1 LTELNK
7 GSELQRLLVEAVRD
21 HNVLPLTGRCNL
33 SCRFCSHRYNPP
45 GTGAYSFGPLS
56 AESLSEL
63 AAYLDPGKKIIIG
76 ESATRL
82 REGEPLTHPRFIDLL
97 KELRVLYPKTMIQ
110 VTTNGS
116 LLEPRIVDEFPA
128 LQPLELVIS
137 VNSINLKGRSMLMG
151 DPDPDKIC
159 RMIKLLG
166 KRQIGFHGSI
176 VALPHLV
183 GFADLKQTML
193 YLDQNSARS
202 IRLLLPGF
210 TRLTDPDLFLREDDI
225 RQCYLLAAEL
235 QYELS
240 TPLLPEPPLI
250 NDLQPLVA
258 GVIRESTAESAGL
271 KSGDLISAV
280 NGQAPFSRVDAYD
293 LLTERENPAVRI
305 KRDQQ
310 ILTLTILKAAHES
323 SGVAL
328 SYDLDPRQVE
338 QVRNSMDR
346 QGKNLMLL
354 SFPALKRWQ
363 IACKLRGLNDLIM
376 LPVQSHW
383 FGGTINCAGL
393 LTVSDFQAAL
403 DRVEDL
409 QSYRKILLPAVA
421 FDRSG
426 NDLRGFHYLT
436 LNTRGI
442 PLQLLD

>member
-1 LTELNK
+1 MSELNE
-7 GSELQRLLVEAVRD
+7 GPELQRLLVEAVRE

-33 SCRFCSHRYNPP
+33 SCLFCSHRYNPP
-45 GTGAYSFGPLS
+45 GTRAYSFGPLS
-56 AESLSEL
+56 AENLSEL
-63 AAYLDPGKKIIIG
+63 AAYLDPEKKIIIG

-82 REGEPLTHPRFIDLL
+82 REGEPLTHPRFMDLL
-97 KELRVLYPKTMIQ
+97 KELRARYPKTLIQ

-137 VNSINLKGRSMLMG
+137 VNSINLKGRSLLMG
-151 DPDPDKIC
+151 DPDPDNII
-159 RMIKLLG
+159 RLIDLLAE
-166 KRQIGFHGSI
+166 KQIDFHGSV
-176 VALPHLV
+176 VAMTRLV
-183 GFADLKQTML
+183 GFTDLKQTL
-193 YLDQNSARS
+193 LHLDQGSARS

-210 TRLTDPDLFLREDDI
+210 TRLTDPGLFSRQDEI

-235 QYELS
+235 QHELS

-258 GVIRESTAESAGL
+258 GVIRGSAAEIAGL
-271 KSGDLISAV
+271 RNGDLILEV
-280 NGQAPFSRVDAYD
+280 NGQEPFSRVDAYD

-305 KRDQQ
+305 KRDRQ
-310 ILTLTILKAAHES
+310 IFTLTIIKAAQES
-323 SGVAL
+323 SGAAL

-338 QVRNSMDR
+338 QVRISMDR

-354 SFPALKRWQ
+354 SLPALKRWQ
-363 IACKLRGLNDLIM
+363 IACKQRGINDLIM
-376 LPVQSHW
+376 LPVQSQW

-409 QSYRKILLPAVA
+409 QAYRKILLPAVA

-426 NDLRGFHYLT
+426 NDLRGFHYLA
-436 LNTRGI
+436 LNTHGI
-442 PLQLLD
+442 PLQLID